1 MQHYRYFFDNFR
13 KFFFNGDNETKILFS
28 EYSNEDLKHV
38 VNLLCKCLYQIEFT
52 KTGQKLA
59 AVKKKYSE
67 SKVFIGCPRGLS
79 KKFYSKFSSEFW
91 NFDFG
96 IFLDTG
102 GKPYLWFLHTG
113 NNTFIKTYSIST
125 CAEISA
131 NREMILENARKAKD
145 AKK

>member
-1 MQHYRYFFDNFR
+1 MDRCFATLQVFNIFSN
-13 KFFFNGDNETKILFS
+13 FFFESFLTETMIEILFS

-79 KKFYSKFSSEFW
+79 KKFYSKFISEFL
-91 NFDFG
+91 NFDLG
-96 IFLDTG
+96 IFLDSG
-102 GKPYLWFLHTG
+102 GKPYL
-113 NNTFIKTYSIST
+113 
-125 CAEISA
+125 
-131 NREMILENARKAKD
+131 
-145 AKK
+145 